1 MKSKAISLKFVSK
14 SNKAVGYLMVETED
28 ENFAKQ
34 TALQWAKNNLEIPFA
49 SVELHQGVLDS
60 PGTHL
65 KRDKSLGFEGSEF
78 GKSPA
83 MNSLRCSA

>member
-34 TALQWAKNNLEIPFA
+34 TALQWAKSNLDIPFA
-49 SVELHQGVLDS
+49 SVELNQGILDS
-60 PGTHL
+60 PDFDSNIFNGVRVWEL
-65 KRDKSLGFEGSEF
+65 PF
-78 GKSPA
+78 
-83 MNSLRCSA
+83 

>member
-1 MKSKAISLKFVSK
+1 VKSKAISLKFVSK

-34 TALQWAKNNLEIPFA
+34 TALQWAKSNLEIPFA

-60 PGTHL
+60 PDFDSDIFNGAKVWEL
-65 KRDKSLGFEGSEF
+65 PF
-78 GKSPA
+78 
-83 MNSLRCSA
+83 